1 MLYTAV
7 GKKFAIYL
15 LILSIMLSS
24 AQMVSSKDAS
34 EWWNDNWSFR
44 QEIHVP
50 IDTTLDEAKFQA
62 VDIPIEFDES
72 CWAKNETKHSVRVI
86 FQESGNLKELESQI
100 YDINHSDGNHI
111 TECSLVF
118 LIPEGASGKEKY
130 YVYYDN
136 DEKSSPDY
144 TDHIEIS
151 EAYYRYEPIPG
162 FPFESRYYKI
172 KEDGYIVYGVAQ
184 QGEFLGFSTA
194 QQITK
199 FKAKTEEVTTP
210 RNGES
215 WASFDYFYY
224 YDKGVE
230 DFSSTIDRLI
240 SKEVFVDGN
249 LMVKFGIVSGT
260 FREDF
265 QTTATYKYYYCPTE
279 SKRICVHAKHEA
291 LKKSRAYADSESFGN
306 IAGLQ
311 CGRIRSPSIKDLNFG
326 RMLPYLHVYS
336 ENKMIREYELDPNPE
351 YNPSGITILSTEHD
365 VDLGDK
371 AWTSFD
377 DGESGIAHSI
387 ILGSTNIVTSGTDE
401 RDGVQVQALEGAS
414 PGLLGLEADLISFY
428 YSRNSFEKG
437 LLPDTEV
444 PEDFVVEFDAEFFST
459 ETGGYK
465 AVDCEADI
473 FQSIATIRPS
483 HEGNVSGNGK
493 EEGSLSLTAFVH
505 TAVSVPMGSTLSLLT
520 GRNIS
525 YISAELYR
533 DEESISTDIGKRVSI
548 NPLPSFENKRLLEK
562 IKLTLNIFDWRNFS
576 FFKKIR
582 FQNLLPGKYLI
593 KIYRESPAFGKERD
607 YIGFQIVE
615 LTEDMKTH
623 IFCKPGGSLLISVFD
638 QKNNGIEG
646 AMVCLMSNSMII
658 AEGSTDQ
665 KGQSTID
672 APCNLLGTYV
682 LKIFYKGFAINEE
695 PIRLGYIR
703 SFIPFKKSI
712 NIELHDFTLKITD
725 TWGLIPEIEL
735 NPVITSNEM
744 EKAVTILGEKVSPGN
759 YLFSDIFPGTYH
771 LESKYKSFVLEK
783 DIEVPTEGEINLV
796 FPAEFEIETHIY
808 DLRGYP
814 VKRTAILTERGEK
827 KINRISDENGC
838 SQFLLP
844 PGKYTLTLFQ
854 NDGKI
859 GKRKINVI
867 DERTFDLI
875 TTNEPV
881 FPYIISVASGI
892 LAIFGSIVCLR
903 KKDINSLV
911 KILATA
917 LAIIAV
923 VSPWW
928 MIYGSSS
935 RPSIETAT
943 TLFLIPSEIVTMTST
958 PSVLAGE
965 LAPLPEIAS
974 TVMTLLSLAI
984 IIGCISI
991 MTNIAFIRYNK
1002 KKLSLLSMS
1011 FGTLSL
1017 TGSLFVF
1024 YLAISEM
1031 TKVGVGSFIGG
1042 GKLDVS
1048 IVGEEIREAVYCNWG
1063 PSIGF
1068 YLLLVAT
1075 AILISTT
1082 IFSIK
1087 KSIYSK

>member
-7 GKKFAIYL
+7 GKKIAIYL
-15 LILSIMLSS
+15 LISSIFLSS
-24 AQMVSSKDAS
+24 ALIVSSKDAS

-44 QEIHVP
+44 QEIYVP
-50 IDTTLDEAKFQA
+50 INTALYEAKFQA
-62 VDIPIEFDES
+62 VDITIEFDNS
-72 CWAKNETKHSVRVI
+72 CWAKNETKHSIRVI
-86 FQESGNLKELESQI
+86 FQENGNFKELESQI
-100 YDINHSDGNHI
+100 YDQKYSDRNHI
-111 TECSLVF
+111 TSCSLVF
-118 LIPEGASGKEKY
+118 LIPEVASGKEKY
-130 YVYYDN
+130 YIYYDD

-144 TDHIEIS
+144 TDHIEIN

-172 KEDGYIVYGVAQ
+172 KEDGYIVYGVAK

-194 QQITK
+194 QQVTK

-240 SKEVFVDGN
+240 SKKVFVDGN
-249 LMVKFGIVSGT
+249 IMVKFGIVSGSSG
-260 FREDF
+260 EDF
-265 QTTATYKYYYCPTE
+265 QTNATYKYYYCPTGN
-279 SKRICVHAKHEA
+279 KRICVHVKHEA
-291 LKKSRAYADSESFGN
+291 LKKTHVFSDSESFGN

-326 RMLPYLHVYS
+326 KMFSYLHVYY

-351 YNPSGITILSTEHD
+351 YNPSGITILGTEHD

-401 RDGVQVQALEGAS
+401 RDGVQVQAVEGAS

-437 LLPDTEV
+437 SLPDTEV
-444 PEDFVVEFDAEFFST
+444 PEDFIVEFDAEFFST

-465 AVDCEADI
+465 SVDCEADM
-473 FQSIATIRPS
+473 FQSLLTIRPS
-483 HEGNVSGNGK
+483 HDDNVADNGK
-493 EEGSLSLTAFVH
+493 EKGSLSLTAFVH
-505 TAVSVPMGSTLSLLT
+505 TAASVPMGSTLSLLT

-533 DEESISTDIGKRVSI
+533 DEESISKDIGRRVSI
-548 NPLPSFENKRLLEK
+548 NPIPSFENKRLLEK
-562 IKLTLNIFDWRNFS
+562 IKLALNIFDWRNFT

-582 FQNLLPGKYLI
+582 FQNLIPGKYLI
-593 KIYRESPAFGKERD
+593 KIYRESLVLGKERD

-623 IFCKPGGSLLISVFD
+623 IFCKPGGNLLISVFD
-638 QKNNGIEG
+638 QKNDGIEG
-646 AMVCLMSNSMII
+646 AKVCLISNSTII
-658 AEGSTDQ
+658 AEGSTDEN
-665 KGQSTID
+665 GRSTIN
-672 APCNLLGTYV
+672 APCNFLSTYV
-682 LKIFYKGFAINEE
+682 LKISYKGFAIHEE
-695 PIRLGYIR
+695 LIRMGYIR
-703 SFIPFKKSI
+703 SLVPFKKLI

-735 NPVITSNEM
+735 NPFITSDQM
-744 EKAVTILGEKVSPGN
+744 EETFILLGEKIFPGR
-759 YLFSDIFPGTYH
+759 YLFSDLVHGTYY
-771 LESKYKSFVLEK
+771 LESKYKSFVLKK
-783 DIEVPTEGEINLV
+783 DIDVPMEGEINLV
-796 FPAEFEIETHIY
+796 FPAEFRTEIHIY

-814 VKRTAILTERGEK
+814 LKRTTIMTERGEK

-844 PGKYTLTLFQ
+844 PGTYTLTLSQ
-854 NDGKI
+854 NDDKI
-859 GKRKINVI
+859 GRRKINVI

-892 LAIFGSIVCLR
+892 FAMFGLIVCFR
-903 KKDINSLV
+903 KKDIISLV
-911 KILATA
+911 KILAISLTV
-917 LAIIAV
+917 IAV

-935 RPSIETAT
+935 KHLIETAT
-943 TLFLIPSEIVTMTST
+943 TLFLTPSELVTMTST

-965 LAPLPEIAS
+965 LVSLPEIVS
-974 TVMTLLSLAI
+974 TMMTLLSLAI
-984 IIGCISI
+984 TIGCISI
-991 MTNIAFIRYNK
+991 MINIAFSRYNK
-1002 KKLSLLSMS
+1002 KRLSLISLS
-1011 FGTLSL
+1011 FGTLLL

-1024 YLAISEM
+1024 YLLISEM
-1031 TKVGVGSFIGG
+1031 TKVGIGSFIGG
-1042 GKLDVS
+1042 GRLDVS
-1048 IVGEEIREAVYCNWG
+1048 IVGEEIREAVYCSWG

-1068 YLLLVAT
+1068 YLLLLAII
-1075 AILISTT
+1075 ILISTT
-1082 IFSIK
+1082 VISIK
-1087 KSIYSK
+1087 KRHLK